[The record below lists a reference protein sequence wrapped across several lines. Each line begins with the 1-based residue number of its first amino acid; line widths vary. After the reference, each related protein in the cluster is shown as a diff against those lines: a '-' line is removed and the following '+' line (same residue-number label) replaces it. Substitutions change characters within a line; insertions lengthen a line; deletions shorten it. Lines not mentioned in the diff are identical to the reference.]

1 MGRRVV
7 RSDIL
12 LPTSQFRR
20 LSRAIR
26 TAGRTIFERH
36 FYPLDAVGMRI
47 ERGIDNL
54 PVIPYLRFMKT
65 TIELPD
71 QLAREAK
78 LFAAER
84 RTTLRA
90 LVLQGLEHVIKE
102 KQVSAKNRA
111 KNLFAA
117 MDQATGITA
126 GKRLNRSESHAR

>member
-1 MGRRVV
+1 
-7 RSDIL
+7 
-12 LPTSQFRR
+12 
-20 LSRAIR
+20 
-26 TAGRTIFERH
+26 
-36 FYPLDAVGMRI
+36 
-47 ERGIDNL
+47 
-54 PVIPYLRFMKT
+54 MKT

-102 KQVSAKNRA
+102 KQVSAKSRA

-117 MDQATGITA
+117 MGTPHDSKCPHGAPFY
-126 GKRLNRSESHAR
+126 SCMSCSH

>member
-1 MGRRVV
+1 
-7 RSDIL
+7 
-12 LPTSQFRR
+12 
-20 LSRAIR
+20 
-26 TAGRTIFERH
+26 
-36 FYPLDAVGMRI
+36 MRI
-47 ERGIDNL
+47 ERGIDKL
-54 PVIPYLRFMKT
+54 PVIPYLRCMKT